1 VRRAILSGSPQP
13 TNILRIRQRLTGE
26 LKGKLTPH
34 IVVNG
39 GHDNPAR
46 GNASRGVKFMV
57 FESYEGPPSVEQGE
71 LFIGYFLG
79 SRSNRT
85 LEVSPGFVELIAW
98 DRTKRAF
105 NFWELDNDGWHYR
118 GDSNDILADVAR
130 VNAGANPPV
139 FAEAP
144 KLRCSGCHTLGA
156 PIMKE
161 LDAPHNDW
169 WTTARKLNLG
179 PFSLSS
185 GTSPLDSAHVAGSL
199 FRNAADASNLSKQV
213 KATIDRLVA
222 ARSEAVP
229 SGLTLK
235 HQLRSLIT
243 TMEMNLVSDSAPL
256 NDSARTSIEIPQDF
270 FVDARLVGDRRPIS
284 VDKAIYGKA
293 LAKVGSR
300 FAEGET
306 PGLVES
312 HHAFVVPAR
321 SHIDNRIIDALIMR
335 GVLDDELVADVL
347 AVDFSTPVF
356 SGVRASLFK
365 LLPNQAKDAAD
376 LRSQLIVALKNRAPQ
391 TQVARELLTNLT
403 DPGRTAEV
411 LQKAARAYRDTCV
424 QAAGELDAVVDWLTI
439 ASQRRRE
446 VTAADTAQHPDGQI
460 TEPRFRHV
468 FPTDKLK
475 PSAGALR
482 LSPSTCRAVKS
493 SNGQ

>member
-1 VRRAILSGSPQP
+1 MTS
-13 TNILRIRQRLTGE
+13 
-26 LKGKLTPH
+26 
-34 IVVNG
+34 
-39 GHDNPAR
+39 
-46 GNASRGVKFMV
+46 
-57 FESYEGPPSVEQGE
+57 
-71 LFIGYFLG
+71 
-79 SRSNRT
+79 
-85 LEVSPGFVELIAW
+85 
-98 DRTKRAF
+98 
-105 NFWELDNDGWHYR
+105 
-118 GDSNDILADVAR
+118 LADVTR

-376 LRSQLIVALKNRAPQ
+376 LRWQLIVALKNRAPQ